1 MIFISLIS
9 GMILSKKSA
18 TFWGH
23 ALGFWFE
30 RKMAPMPKVH
40 DRVLLTFSCLGFAGV
55 VFGGFLHLA
64 RNRLA
69 KGVAYSIFQAPAY
82 EATAVMT
89 GLCGLA
95 LLSFVRRPKLRSFA
109 TILTAALILWGSLAG
124 AGHFAALLMQESPPA
139 ARASLGAAFWTLASV
154 AILAIADALQR
165 GNFVIPARVCI
176 GAAFCVGF
184 FLMAAA
190 GDFDDLSL
198 AKEFSNNRGI
208 FVTELLRHLGLVCAA
223 SFFALLI
230 GVPLTMLVLRKT
242 AVAGFV
248 FASLGILQTIP
259 SIALFAV
266 LIAPMSKLSEQLP
279 FLRDLGINGTGP
291 APAIIALTLYSLLPL
306 VRGFYT
312 GLSEV
317 AMEVKDAATAI
328 GFGARQM
335 FIEVELPLA
344 MPALLSG
351 LRVVTIQAIGLASVA
366 ALIGAG
372 GLGTFIFQGIGQY
385 ALDLVLVGALPVI
398 LLALLA
404 NFFFEMLL
412 GLARRKL

>member
-1 MIFISLIS
+1 
-9 GMILSKKSA
+9 
-18 TFWGH
+18 
-23 ALGFWFE
+23 
-30 RKMAPMPKVH
+30 
-40 DRVLLTFSCLGFAGV
+40 
-55 VFGGFLHLA
+55 
-64 RNRLA
+64 
-69 KGVAYSIFQAPAY
+69 
-82 EATAVMT
+82 MT

-109 TILTAALILWGSLAG
+109 TILAAALILWGSLAG
-124 AGHFAALLMQESPPA
+124 AGHFAALLMQESPPT
-139 ARASLGAAFWTLASV
+139 ARASLGPAFWTLAV
-154 AILAIADALQR
+154 AILAIADAMQR

-176 GAAFCVGF
+176 GAAFCAGF

-223 SFFALLI
+223 TFFALLI

-259 SIALFAV
+259 SIALFGV

-317 AMEVKDAATAI
+317 AREVKDAATAI

-372 GLGTFIFQGIGQY
+372 GLRTVIFQGIGQY
-385 ALDLVLVGALPVI
+385 ALDLVLVGAIPVI

-404 NFFFEMLL
+404 NFIFEMLL
-412 GLARRKL
+412 GLARRNL